1 MPVRSNFTVDD
12 GAKMQEITVIF
23 ISAFV
28 ALFLARKTAIK
39 IGLVDKPNARK
50 KHRGHIPLVGGVS
63 IYLALWILYAL
74 HPEWLPDFSLYM
86 VCASALLFVGV
97 LDDRFDLPVMPRIF
111 LQALVASIMMYSGL
125 HLASLGNILFG
136 YELVLGW
143 AGYAV
148 TLLAVW
154 GAINAFN
161 MVDGIDGLLG
171 ALSCVTFGAL
181 SVMFYLDGEHELAQW
196 SLCLLAA
203 SVPYILLNL
212 GIPWGQKFKVF
223 MGDAGSTLI
232 GFTVIWLLIVATQG
246 HDAVIRPVTALW
258 FIAVPLMDMVTI
270 MTRRIRRG
278 DSPFKPDREHLH
290 HILLRA
296 GLGPRQTLLAIV
308 GVAFMFALVGIVGER
323 AGIRESVMLSLFLLV
338 FVGYFWSI
346 TRVWRLLTW
355 ARRHS
360 EPSGH
365 VHSKVGQTPLNK

>member
-355 ARRHS
+355 ARRHR